1 MALTT
6 LASLVYISGAKNL
19 TLSPEQTAR
28 LGRLAVRCMDDQD
41 ADVRKADIEFCV
53 ALHERIN
60 GSDGAKDDG
69 GFWKVVA
76 GAREQHLNLLTYYL
90 AKKGIKA

>member
-6 LASLVYISGAKNL
+6 LASLCQISGAKNIIF
-19 TLSPEQTAR
+19 TAEQTAR
-28 LGRLAVRCMDDQD
+28 LGKLAVRCMDDPD

-53 ALHERIN
+53 ALHERIC
-60 GSDGAKDDG
+60 GEEDGD
-69 GFWKVVA
+69 GFWRAVA

-90 AKKGIKA
+90 AKRGKA